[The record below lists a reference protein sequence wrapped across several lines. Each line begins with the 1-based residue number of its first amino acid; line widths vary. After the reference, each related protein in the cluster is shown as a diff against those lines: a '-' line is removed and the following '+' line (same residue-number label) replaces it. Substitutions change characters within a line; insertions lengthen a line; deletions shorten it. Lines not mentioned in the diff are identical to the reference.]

1 MVLAFE
7 VGAEVEVRTAQRGGK
22 PLPIIGSRRHDPD
35 TTRHKSPQPYLRIPS
50 LEDFVTEV
58 DWRLRETRV
67 TRRHGREG
75 RPRCRSSVTKYS
87 SDRIRGHIILHSLV
101 LLAVNYNRDSRI
113 LVPEEKRGEEG
124 RGEQETDHVR
134 EIICWCGTWPGG
146 CGWFDSVGRFLL
158 GSDVR
163 SVPFRRSDKVDHR
176 SKHQF
181 D

>member
-67 TRRHGREG
+67 TSRQGRQTALSFL
-75 RPRCRSSVTKYS
+75 CYK
-87 SDRIRGHIILHSLV
+87 IL
-101 LLAVNYNRDSRI
+101 
-113 LVPEEKRGEEG
+113 
-124 RGEQETDHVR
+124 
-134 EIICWCGTWPGG
+134 
-146 CGWFDSVGRFLL
+146 
-158 GSDVR
+158 
-163 SVPFRRSDKVDHR
+163 
-176 SKHQF
+176 
-181 D
+181 